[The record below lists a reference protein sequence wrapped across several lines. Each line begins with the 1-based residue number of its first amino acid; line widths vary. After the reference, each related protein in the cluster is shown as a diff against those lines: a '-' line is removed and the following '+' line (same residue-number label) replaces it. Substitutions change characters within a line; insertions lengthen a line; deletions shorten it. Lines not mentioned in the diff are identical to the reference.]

1 MNFVNVKIVL
11 DWLKQQ
17 FENNF
22 DYCENEQTKT
32 GLKNINVMIYDNDEG
47 WIEKFLFF
55 DKQGN
60 IIPNYDKQIEIK
72 KQIKELQKELKKLQ
86 ENF

>member
-1 MNFVNVKIVL
+1 MNFINIKIVL

-32 GLKNINVMIYDNDEG
+32 GLKSIKVTIYDNDEG

-60 IIPNYDKQIEIK
+60 VIPNYDKQIEIK

-86 ENF
+86 KKS